1 MLAIPAIDLRQG
13 AVVQLVGG
21 DYAKEEVRIE
31 DPREVLRTWTMAGF
45 QRLHVVDLDAAT
57 ARGSNLAIVRDLL
70 DESLLPVQA
79 GGGVRTTEQVDDLLA
94 AGAGWVVVGT
104 RAIEEPGWLEEI
116 AGANPGAIIVAADVR
131 ERRLVT
137 HGWARAFPRD
147 ILDFVAELS
156 GFPLGGL
163 LVTAVHHEGRMQG
176 TDLPLMEDVVEACA
190 WPVLASGGIA
200 TMADLRAL
208 EDRGLAGAV
217 LGMALYTGALD
228 PQVVAEE
235 FIQ

>member
-1 MLAIPAIDLRQG
+1 MLAIPAIDIRQG

-21 DYAKEEVRIE
+21 DYAKEALRIE
-31 DPREVLRTWTMAGF
+31 DPRDVLRTWTSAGF
-45 QRLHVVDLDAAT
+45 LRLHVVDLDAAT

-79 GGGVRTTEQVDDLLA
+79 GGGVRTTDQVNDLLS

-104 RAIEEPGWLEEI
+104 RAIEEPSWLEEI

-131 ERRLVT
+131 DRRLVT

-147 ILDFVAELS
+147 VLDFVGELS
-156 GFPLGGL
+156 GVPLGGL
-163 LVTAVHHEGRMQG
+163 LVTAVHREGQMQG
-176 TDLPLMEDVVEACA
+176 TDLPLMEDVAEACV

-200 TMADLRAL
+200 TMGDLRAL
-208 EDRGLAGAV
+208 EERGLAGAV
-217 LGMALYTGALD
+217 IGMALYTGALD
-228 PQVVAEE
+228 SRVVAEE
-235 FIQ
+235 FGQ